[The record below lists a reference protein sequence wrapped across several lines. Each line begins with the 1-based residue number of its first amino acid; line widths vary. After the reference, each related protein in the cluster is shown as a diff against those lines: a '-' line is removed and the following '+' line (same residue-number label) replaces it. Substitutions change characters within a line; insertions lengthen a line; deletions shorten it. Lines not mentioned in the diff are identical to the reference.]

1 MITQGEWYMTDFAV
15 LVQFPDENFL
25 IADLDQSN
33 RPDNEV
39 EANARLIAAA
49 PELLAACENI
59 AWTANKVANGGLKQP
74 GKREKIGDLKQ
85 AIRDL
90 RDTANAAIEAAEGV
104 L

>member
-1 MITQGEWYMTDFAV
+1 MITQGEWYVTDFAV

-49 PELLAACENI
+49 PELLTESKELVYGWNCRM
-59 AWTANKVANGGLKQP
+59 
-74 GKREKIGDLKQ
+74 GKKALQ
-85 AIRDL
+85 L
-90 RDTANAAIEAAEGV
+90 RIDRLQAAIEAAEGV